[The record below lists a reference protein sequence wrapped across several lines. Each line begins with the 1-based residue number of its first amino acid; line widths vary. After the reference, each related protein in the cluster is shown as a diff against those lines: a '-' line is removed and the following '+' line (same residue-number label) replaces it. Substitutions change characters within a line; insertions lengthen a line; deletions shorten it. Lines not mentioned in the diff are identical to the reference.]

1 MKYFISDTH
10 YFHDNLLGDNDFAP
24 RLFDSVEEMNQQ
36 MITAWNNVVNEK
48 DTVYHLGDVAM
59 HPLYEKG
66 FKDILEQLVQL
77 TGKIVFIKGNH
88 DSRTFFRY
96 LAAHDPKLA
105 NGENKFEFH
114 DVGAIVKFNHH
125 QYYLTHYP
133 MLLGKTLNI
142 RNLHGHIH
150 NYSMPIAEDINV
162 GVDAPERGFLRDPLP
177 FGTPI
182 SENLIDEIADY
193 KEAEIK
199 KLK

>member
-10 YFHDNLLGDNDFAP
+10 FFHENLLGDNDFAP

-36 MITAWNNVVNEK
+36 MVDAWNAVVNEK

-59 HPLYEKG
+59 HPQYEQG
-66 FKDILEQLVQL
+66 FSDIYKILVQL
-77 TGKIVFIKGNH
+77 KGKIVFIKGNH
-88 DSRTFFRY
+88 DSRTFFKY
-96 LAAHDPKLA
+96 LEKHDPGME
-105 NGENKFEFH
+105 NGAPKFEFQ

-133 MLLGKTLNI
+133 MLLGKTVNI

-162 GVDAPERGFLRDPLP
+162 GVDAPERNFLKNKLP

-182 SENLIDEIADY
+182 SENLIDEIAAG
-193 KEAEIK
+193 KEVEIK
-199 KLK
+199 KLQ

>member
-1 MKYFISDTH
+1 
-10 YFHDNLLGDNDFAP
+10 
-24 RLFDSVEEMNQQ
+24 MNQQ

-142 RNLHGHIH
+142 PTFMVTFITIVCRLLKILMLGSMHRN
-150 NYSMPIAEDINV
+150 A
-162 GVDAPERGFLRDPLP
+162 AF
-177 FGTPI
+177 
-182 SENLIDEIADY
+182 
-193 KEAEIK
+193 
-199 KLK
+199 

>member
-10 YFHDNLLGDNDFAP
+10 FFHENLLGDNDFAP
-24 RLFDSVEEMNQQ
+24 RLFESVEEMNQQ
-36 MITAWNNVVNEK
+36 MVNAWNAVVNEK

-59 HPLYEKG
+59 HPQYEQG
-66 FKDILEQLVQL
+66 FSDVYKILVQL
-77 TGKIVFIKGNH
+77 KGKIVFIKGNH
-88 DSRTFFRY
+88 DSRTFFKY
-96 LAAHDPKLA
+96 LEKHDPGTEK
-105 NGENKFEFH
+105 GEPKFEFQ

-133 MLLGKTLNI
+133 MLLGKTVNI

-162 GVDAPERGFLRDPLP
+162 GVDAPERAFLKNKLP

-182 SENLIDEIADY
+182 SENLIDEIAAA
-193 KEAEIK
+193 KEAEVK
-199 KLK
+199 KLQ